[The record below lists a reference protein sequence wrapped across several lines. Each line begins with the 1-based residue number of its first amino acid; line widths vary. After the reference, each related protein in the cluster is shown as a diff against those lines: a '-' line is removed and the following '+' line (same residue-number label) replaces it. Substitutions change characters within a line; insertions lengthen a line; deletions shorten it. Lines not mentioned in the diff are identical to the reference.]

1 MKTSFK
7 KALAVLLLVVLVFGF
22 FVMFK
27 GVGTF
32 GPLKDKLKLG
42 LDIKGGVYVVMEAKT
57 DLEGEEL
64 RALMNQTK
72 EVINRRVDSLGISNA
87 EVRVEGTKRI
97 RVELPGAE
105 NAEEAISQIGKTAQL
120 KFILADETPVL
131 DGSAVKNATV
141 SQGQKGGYAVS
152 LEFKSEG
159 SKAFEEGT
167 QKALSGAIVP
177 SQNAIVSNVPSNA
190 IVILLDNQVISSPVV
205 HEVISGGRCEITGN
219 FTKEQAVQLAALI
232 RGGALPAPLEEVTSS
247 VQSAKIGLDA
257 FSQSVKAGLIGIA
270 IIFIIMILG
279 YRIMGIAA
287 NIALSMYVLIIVTAM
302 AMMGSVLTL
311 PGIAGI
317 ILSVGMAVDANV
329 VIFSRIK
336 EEIIRG
342 KSPRVA
348 VETGFS
354 RAKSTVIDSQ
364 VTTLIA
370 AIILYQIGTSAVKGF
385 AWTLLI
391 GIVASLFTA
400 VFVTQIYLSIFSN
413 IKSLSKEK
421 YFGVNKDKIKVKKEF
436 SFIKNRKIYYLV
448 SALIIV
454 VGLGFSFIKGLN
466 YGIDFTGGTMIHL
479 DLGKKVSS
487 EEITDVLDKK
497 DIKAEVIFSGKKNE
511 QVIIRTSKALDN
523 ANREALIDDIN
534 EKLEIKNGTTLSQEL
549 FGPTV
554 GKELQT
560 NALKAVA
567 LAAIGMLLYIRLRF
581 KEWKFGAASIVGVIH
596 DILILIAFYGIFNI
610 QVNNPFIAA
619 VLTVVGYSINDT
631 IVIFDRIREN
641 NRVVDGSFE
650 KIIDTSIN
658 QTLSRSI
665 MTTVT
670 TLVVMIP
677 IYIMTTPSLR
687 EFIVP
692 LMVGMAAGA
701 LSSIFMCSPIYY
713 ELSKRKPLSKYEKQ
727 QIKQKKNK
735 KKEKN
740 QI

>member
-400 VFVTQIYLSIFSN
+400 VFVTQIYLSIFAN

-650 KIIDTSIN
+650 EIIDTSIN